1 MGIREWF
8 RRARRGKNENETP
21 AEPAQ
26 NPQAENAVAPEG
38 VLDAD
43 EIVAA
48 EPAPRLNDMD
58 FTDFWHDTRESER
71 RHICPPADYRE
82 VRDVEKELGV
92 KLPASYVELMKK
104 HNGGLVNR
112 CWFPARTPAK
122 GFSDYIQ
129 ITDFLGIGSDA
140 PYSLCGRFGSRFLE
154 ESYGHN
160 PEIGIVICNTVRA
173 GHALVMLDYRKCGVR
188 GEPEVLYSNADT
200 HEETTIAP
208 DFETF
213 LRGLTTSSAI
223 Y

>member
-1 MGIREWF
+1 MGIKDWF
-8 RRARRGKNENETP
+8 RRARPKNEESN
-21 AEPAQ
+21 ADEPA
-26 NPQAENAVAPEG
+26 PQLQTEAAAEAEDALN
-38 VLDAD
+38 AD
-43 EIVAA
+43 EIIAA

-58 FTDFWHDTRESER
+58 FTGFWHDTRESER
-71 RHICPPADYRE
+71 RHICPPPDFRAVRE
-82 VRDVEKELGV
+82 AEEALGV

-104 HNGGLVNR
+104 HNGGLVSR
-112 CWFPARTPAK
+112 CWFPTRTPAK

-129 ITDFLGIGSDA
+129 ITDILGIGKDA
-140 PYSLCGRFGSRFLE
+140 PYSLLGRFGSRFLT

-160 PEIGIVICNTVRA
+160 PEIGIAICNTIRA

-200 HEETTIAP
+200 REETTIAP